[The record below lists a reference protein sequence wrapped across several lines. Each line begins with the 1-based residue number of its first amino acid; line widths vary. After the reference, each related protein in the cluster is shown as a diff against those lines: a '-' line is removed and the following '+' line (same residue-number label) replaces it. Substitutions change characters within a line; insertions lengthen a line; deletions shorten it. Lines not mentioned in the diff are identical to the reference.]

1 MHLLLRVVSPPD
13 EGKMEPQ
20 EDENISL
27 LLTMGFPDVRAIKRA
42 LKLSNGDVN
51 EAVTF
56 LTEQPLTSYSTVDDL
71 RDVEMDDPALRPPSY
86 DQAGGEDGSNMEFPT
101 TNLYELEGR
110 VFTDTWSIPYKRD
123 ESLGKCLISAAKLAE
138 EGLCDADESCQRF
151 MERCLPECFHKL
163 LNNGAVRRWGLEIQ
177 EGVFNMLDLLTNLV
191 IVRLKHGP
199 VPETLL
205 KNVYAVAMD
214 SECEWNQ
221 KNKHRPPE
229 FTGDITY
236 AKSTSQ
242 FELYGWLMDLI
253 NLFGSQGGLDL
264 VVGRFTSGEELD
276 AGQMAALL
284 FPLGQC
290 AKFLVKEVVCPILM
304 PGIDK
309 ALLYVANLEEKQLK
323 GQKISSCYDLLEAV
337 RLLCV
342 SLWPEKVQRTSDLRL
357 DIIIRMLK
365 TPHFS
370 ARMNAL
376 KELARL
382 IEDSERGRSNVI
394 DTDIIQEWM
403 TSKRVLSLALEG
415 NIDQVQYTDRMK
427 ELVEFMGPK
436 LQQEEL
442 TRIWHM
448 ADKASPHVIDN
459 IHRIMAAAATRFN
472 PQQFDHLLSLVR
484 KSWDNGNDRLR
495 EKLLS
500 FIGKIGQDSRLGQ
513 TAVKMLDA
521 LWELARVPALPP
533 KLVHQA
539 MNEHLTILNESA
551 TRDQLRKTYIVRCV
565 EDIKRSP
572 AVYLPLKQLHYL
584 AQSITKGG
592 ASYFKTEKAT
602 LSELNRSH
610 EIVKLITTSLAKCH
624 ALAVSTCGNN
634 QPPPDTLI
642 DGKYTHDHYLKVH
655 LEFLQFLLK
664 EGDIYLAWPRCKDIW
679 DSLVAN
685 PKASGYDKEVC
696 FTWFSGC
703 LGDLE
708 SSTQRDLFCDKLLRL
723 DPVTLTR
730 PAFTCVVNYFHAVN
744 LNDHKLI
751 RSGNVIVVDKLE
763 PLGLEFFWQLVL
775 ECQDEHLAEDA
786 MKLLLDMSYLSLS
799 VRLKRDPAQLHA
811 RFITECYRKLEK
823 LMLHVNETALGAAV
837 SNATKTL
844 TAMAVSDLG
853 GLSPASR
860 NSCIQHIRRVLV
872 LAERYICCIEE
883 QHPSPRSLP
892 PHGSSFTGT
901 PVMLYVTCDSI
912 RMDVNLECHS
922 NERLGVVRGKIA
934 SCARVP
940 VEQVQ
945 NLSFGEGSNSFL
957 VNGAEQDNRLLHSIG
972 VLTNTSV
979 SAKISTSGAQLK
991 EVGDNCWDE
1000 LPGTVSYCDSAEA
1013 GPFDGAGSSGAAC
1026 GGSAGPLRLGV
1037 GSSSAAV
1044 GDGQGYNLD
1053 QEKQLPGVVMA
1064 SQGQNFFSLLYQLA
1078 QLDDSRIVEAV
1089 RRVLYLVP
1097 TDPSVADKFDSISS
1111 AGVSTSDASPRTTPY
1126 GSPAKRDKIRDREKD
1141 REAGKET
1148 LRSLLDPSTSDVT
1161 PFRLLYNVEVLSGK
1175 IMPISLEGTMND
1187 SARFCEEFLMCGGL
1201 SLITTLLQKDSL
1213 PQEVDYEIR
1222 QNIYFIVL
1230 QILKFLLCGSI
1241 PKGQELPI
1249 TGLQPLPGPAKRSAL
1264 DSSQNTPPP
1273 HVHASLTPIIANRVV
1288 LGFTEE
1294 EWSEMVSC
1302 LMRVSWAGAAGRLYL
1317 PSATLSMQDPAL
1329 SPPEN
1334 SKSSRQSSTGS
1345 VHSSSSESEA
1355 VLQGGVCVQQATISP
1370 TDSLIASQALQ
1381 LLIAFL
1387 KFRPQ
1392 LIDRWYGMMSVK
1404 DFIIEILVGCSSQE
1418 VREVAYQ
1425 QFTNLIN
1432 MTTLAEL
1439 NPKKF
1444 LTQVLL
1450 KARLPLWVPST
1461 SARGATLKLLSQCTQ
1476 YFSLRSK
1483 LLSDLSSKDQE
1494 AMGIGTSQMLEDEIG
1509 WLTNFTAT
1517 REVMRE
1523 RPESGV
1529 SALRHADNILLA
1541 GHLTLI
1547 SALMSCEGI
1556 NKEETGTT
1564 LIPLLIFEYLF
1575 PASKLVLEGGLGMD
1589 SLSASKNYWAK
1600 CTGKESRHAAYHLL
1614 VQLVVSSQQNLT
1626 VLVGHLVSLHH
1637 TLNPDI
1643 LKEFQYSPAVDGR
1656 GSSGFVGLKNGGAT
1670 CYMNSV
1676 LQHLYLVPGV
1686 AEDILAVC
1694 SDKENEDS
1702 LFYQLQ
1708 TVFAHLMESQL
1719 QYYVPDKFWKCF
1731 RMDGQPVNVREQQ
1744 DAFEFYTRLTEQV
1757 DDYLKTQCRERVF
1770 AQRFEGIYS
1779 IQRICQDCPHRYE
1792 REEPFLA
1799 LNLTVTKCHDLQ
1811 DSLDQ
1816 FVKGELLE
1824 GDNAYYCEK
1833 CNLKRTAVIRTC
1845 IKTLPPVLVIQL
1857 KRFGYDWEASRAL
1870 KFDDYFKFPWVLDMG
1885 NYTAEG
1891 LAEQEEESSSG
1902 SGSRGT
1908 TPSPDLK
1915 DSDSSMNLSVTS
1927 TSSSTHSPIKTRKS
1941 GITSTHT
1948 PRINT
1953 RLRHKGAIYE
1963 LVGVIVHSGQASAGH
1978 YYSYIKDRRG
1988 DSLTNP
1994 NKGRWFK
2001 FNDTTVEEVDMC
2013 DALLEQECFGGTYKA
2028 KVSYDSSN
2036 PLPEDRLRYWNA
2048 YMLVYD
2054 SLDDRLS
2061 TPKTPKTPRVG
2072 VTSRSFRAST
2082 SSAKKSFSISATTSE
2097 KRARSS
2103 LCELSQLLQ
2112 QGEKQGMF
2120 REYMPPRI
2128 MSSIT
2133 YENLTFLKNRDVF
2146 SQDYYNFIQQICSA
2160 NSGNGQYDVPA
2171 PIAIQVVYLG
2181 MNFLL
2186 NTYLRIKDKEE
2197 AMVTLWVQLLNSWVQ
2212 HSKEACSWCVKYF
2225 SSEDGAAH
2233 IQPLLLEAPDKMTR
2247 GHFSN
2252 LLDSIF
2258 KAEFEHCKN
2267 VESLQVV
2274 MKHLLSL
2281 LASEVSSAI
2290 KTSFQYFSLLY
2301 NYCQQGVSHCQQFL
2315 SLGGFSSL
2323 INFLLGPS
2331 DLEKRR
2337 WAPMQAQEFGPVHSI
2352 IGTIITACDMTP
2364 HRTTESSGSQKSEG
2378 EAKLT
2383 MPVEVAQVVYG
2394 AEQPRWLKEVVLA
2407 HKEINGSIPQL
2418 TAALTVAAT
2427 ENSSFTKAL
2436 LTAVMTEY
2444 SKPPSN
2450 ILKELSSLI
2459 MEILSVSDSLQPSRT
2474 TAILEGFVN
2483 GGSENVMGL
2492 LDMVG
2497 VNKDCDSRRAYQCIK
2512 LVVALSARCPVA
2524 RDHLTRTQARWQ
2536 WSVEWLREKM
2546 DDHSATLSAA
2556 MGLSNEDSNT
2566 KNFQRTTSAQLTLEE
2581 ATALLSEMESSEME
2595 IDCETSEL
2603 GDIKE
2608 SVSEHE
2614 NSPSQD
2620 LDNIDP

>member
-1 MHLLLRVVSPPD
+1 
-13 EGKMEPQ
+13 MEQ

-27 LLTMGFPDVRAIKRA
+27 LLNMGFPDVRAIKRA

-71 RDVEMDDPALRPPSY
+71 RDVEMADPALRPPSY
-86 DQAGGEDGSNMEFPT
+86 DEAGGIDGSSMEFPT
-101 TNLYELEGR
+101 TNLYELESR
-110 VFTDTWSIPYKRD
+110 VFIDAWSIPYKRD
-123 ESLGKCLISAAKLAE
+123 ESLGKCLISAARLAE

-163 LNNGAVRRWGLEIQ
+163 LNNGAVRRWGMEIQ

-205 KNVYAVAMD
+205 KNVYALAMD

-221 KNKHRPPE
+221 KNKNRPAA
-229 FTGDITY
+229 FTGDIIY

-242 FELYGWLMDLI
+242 FEMYGWLMDLI
-253 NLFGSQGGLDL
+253 NMFGSRGGFEL
-264 VVGRFTSGEELD
+264 VANRFTSGEDLD

-284 FPLGQC
+284 LPLGQC
-290 AKFLVKEVVCPILM
+290 VKFLVKDVVCPVLL
-304 PGIDK
+304 PAVNQ
-309 ALLYVANLEEKQLK
+309 ALQYVASLEEIQLR
-323 GQKISSCYDLLEAV
+323 GQISSCYDLLEAV
-337 RLLCV
+337 RLLCA

-357 DIIIRMLK
+357 EMIIRMLK

-382 IEDSERGRSNVI
+382 IEDSKKGRSNVI

-442 TRIWHM
+442 SRIWHM
-448 ADKASPHVIDN
+448 ADKASPHVVDN

-472 PQQFDHLLSLVR
+472 PQQFDFLLGLVR
-484 KSWDNGNDRLR
+484 KSWDGGNDRLR

-610 EIVKLITTSLAKCH
+610 EIVKLITASLAKCH
-624 ALAVSTCGNN
+624 ALAVSTCGN
-634 QPPPDTLI
+634 QPPSPDTLI

-679 DSLVAN
+679 DTLVAN

-708 SSTQRDLFCDKLLRL
+708 STTQRDLFCDKLLRL

-730 PAFTCVVNYFHAVN
+730 PAFTCVVDYFHAVN

-751 RSGNVIVVDKLE
+751 RNGNVIIVDKLE

-775 ECQDEHLAEDA
+775 ECQDEYLAEDA
-786 MKLLLDMSYLSLS
+786 MKLLLDMSYMSLS

-811 RFITECYRKLEK
+811 RFVTECYKKLEK

-837 SNATKTL
+837 STATKTL
-844 TAMAVSDLG
+844 TAMAVSELG
-853 GLSPASR
+853 GLSPSSR

-872 LAERYICCIEE
+872 LAERYICSIEE
-883 QHPSPRSLP
+883 QHPGPRYLP

-901 PVMLYVTCDSI
+901 PVILYVTCDSI
-912 RMDVNLECHS
+912 RMDVTLECHS
-922 NERLGVVRGKIA
+922 NERLGVVRSKIG

-940 VEQVQ
+940 IEQVQ
-945 NLSFGEGSNSFL
+945 NLSFGEGSNSFH
-957 VNGAEQDNRLLHSIG
+957 VTGGEQDNRLLHSIG
-972 VLTNTSV
+972 VLTNTTV
-979 SAKISTSGAQLK
+979 TAKISSSGAQLK

-1013 GPFDGAGSSGAAC
+1013 GALDDSAGASGGGAGPLRHGAGSSA
-1026 GGSAGPLRLGV
+1026 
-1037 GSSSAAV
+1037 AAV
-1044 GDGQGYNLD
+1044 ADGLGHNLD

-1078 QLDDSRIVEAV
+1078 QLDDSRIVDAV

-1097 TDPSVADKFDSISS
+1097 TDHSVADRFDSISS
-1111 AGVSTSDASPRTTPY
+1111 VGMSASEASPRTTPY
-1126 GSPAKRDKIRDREKD
+1126 GSPAKRDKIRDREKE
-1141 REAGKET
+1141 REAGRET
-1148 LRSLLDPSTSDVT
+1148 LRSLLDPSASDMT

-1175 IMPISLEGTMND
+1175 IMPISMEGTMND

-1201 SLITTLLQKDSL
+1201 NLITMLLHKDSL

-1222 QNIYFIVL
+1222 QNIYLIVL
-1230 QILKFLLCGSI
+1230 QILKFLVCGSI

-1249 TGLQPLPGPAKRSAL
+1249 SGIQPVPGPAKRSAL
-1264 DSSQNTPPP
+1264 DSSTQTTSPP
-1273 HVHASLTPIIANRVV
+1273 HVHSSLTPIIANRVV
-1288 LGFTEE
+1288 LGFSEE

-1317 PSATLSMQDPAL
+1317 PSATITMTEPAV
-1329 SPPEN
+1329 SPPDN

-1345 VHSSSSESEA
+1345 VHSSSSESET
-1355 VLQGGVCVQQATISP
+1355 VLHGGVCVQQATISP

-1392 LIDRWYGMMSVK
+1392 LIDQWYGMLSVK
-1404 DFIIEILVGCSSQE
+1404 DFIIEILVGCSSEE
-1418 VREVAYQ
+1418 VREVAYH
-1425 QFTNLIN
+1425 QFTSLIN
-1432 MTTLAEL
+1432 MTTPAEL
-1439 NPKKF
+1439 SLKKF
-1444 LTQVLL
+1444 LTQILL
-1450 KARLPLWVPST
+1450 KAHLPLWVSST

-1494 AMGIGTSQMLEDEIG
+1494 SLEISASQMLEDEIG

-1529 SALRHADNILLA
+1529 SAMRHADNILLA
-1541 GHLTLI
+1541 GHLMLI
-1547 SALMSCEGI
+1547 SALMSCEGV

-1575 PASKLVLEGGLGMD
+1575 PASKLVQEGGLGMD
-1589 SLSASKNYWAK
+1589 SLTASKNYWAK

-1614 VQLVVSSQQNLT
+1614 VQLVMGSQQNLEA
-1626 VLVGHLVSLHH
+1626 LVGHLVTLHH
-1637 TLNPDI
+1637 TLNPDS
-1643 LKEFQYSPAVDGR
+1643 LKEFQYAPAVDGR
-1656 GSSGFVGLKNGGAT
+1656 GASGFVGLKNGGAT

-1676 LQHLYLVPGV
+1676 LQHLFLIPGV

-1708 TVFAHLMESQL
+1708 MVFAHLMESQL

-1757 DDYLKTQCRERVF
+1757 DDYLKSQTKEKVF
-1770 AQRFEGIYS
+1770 AQRFGGVYS

-1833 CNLKRTAVIRTC
+1833 CNQKRTALIRTC
-1845 IKTLPPVLVIQL
+1845 VKTLPPVLVIQL

-1885 NYTAEG
+1885 NYTADG
-1891 LAEQEEESSSG
+1891 LAEQEEELSSG
-1902 SGSRGT
+1902 CGSRGA
-1908 TPSPDLK
+1908 TPSPDPK
-1915 DSDSSMNLSVTS
+1915 DSDSSINLSVTS
-1927 TSSSTHSPIKTRKS
+1927 TSSTHSPLKARKS
-1941 GITSTHT
+1941 GIISGIT
-1948 PRINT
+1948 PKIST

-1994 NKGRWFK
+1994 NNGHWFK

-2061 TPKTPKTPRVG
+2061 TPKTPKTPRMG
-2072 VTSRSFRAST
+2072 PTSRSFRAST
-2082 SSAKKSFSISATTSE
+2082 SSAKKSFSISGTSSE
-2097 KRARSS
+2097 IRARSS

-2112 QGEKQGMF
+2112 QGEKQGVF

-2128 MSSIT
+2128 MSAIT

-2146 SQDYYNFIQQICSA
+2146 CQDYFTFIQQICSA
-2160 NSGNGQYDVPA
+2160 NAGSGQFDVTA
-2171 PIAIQVVYLG
+2171 PISIQVVRLG
-2181 MNFLL
+2181 VNFLL

-2197 AMVTLWVQLLNSWVQ
+2197 PVITHWVEILSSWVK
-2212 HSKEACSWCVKYF
+2212 HSKEASSWCVRYF
-2225 SSEDGAAH
+2225 SSEDGVSH

-2258 KAEFEHCKN
+2258 KAEYEHCN
-2267 VESLQVV
+2267 SVDTLQNV

-2281 LASEVSSAI
+2281 LATEVPAAI
-2290 KTSFQYFSLLY
+2290 KTSYHYFSLLY
-2301 NYCQQGVSHCQQFL
+2301 NYCQQGIHHCRQFL

-2323 INFLLGPS
+2323 LSFLLGPS

-2337 WAPMQAQEFGPVHSI
+2337 WAPMQAQEFGPLHSI
-2352 IGTIITACDMTP
+2352 IATIINACDLIP
-2364 HRTTESSGSQKSEG
+2364 FQTTESSCNQKTEG
-2378 EAKLT
+2378 ETDKLV
-2383 MPVEVAQVVYG
+2383 MPVEVAQLVYG
-2394 AEQPRWLKEVVLA
+2394 AEQPRWLREVVLA
-2407 HKEINGSIPQL
+2407 YKEINGSIPQM
-2418 TAALTVAAT
+2418 TAALTAT
-2427 ENSSFTKAL
+2427 AKENSSFTKAL
-2436 LTAVMTEY
+2436 LTAVMREY

-2459 MEILSVSDSLQPSRT
+2459 MEILSISDSLQSSRT
-2474 TAILEGFVN
+2474 TAVLEGFVCSE
-2483 GGSENVMGL
+2483 SENVMGL
-2492 LDMVG
+2492 LDMIG
-2497 VNKDCDSRRAYQCIK
+2497 INKDSYSRRAYQCIK

-2524 RDHLTRTQARWQ
+2524 RDHLTRTQVRWQ
-2536 WSVEWLREKM
+2536 WAVEWLREKM
-2546 DDHSATLSAA
+2546 DDHSATLSTAA
-2556 MGLSNEDSNT
+2556 SLSNEDSNT

-2595 IDCETSEL
+2595 IDCELSEL

-2608 SVSEHE
+2608 SASEHE

-2620 LDNIDP
+2620 LDGIDP